1 MKNLGEFA
9 QGKMNNYREIDDW
22 RKLGELGRLLELRK
36 PPEKLF
42 YSGGWTPGIFEN
54 CAAVVG
60 SRRMTE
66 YGRWSVDRLV
76 RELVDQEKTI
86 VSGFMYGVD
95 QAAHEAAIEFGG
107 KTIAVLGWGMTWKLE
122 KRERV
127 LAEKIRNSGG
137 LLISEWEDQEPTL
150 WTFPVRN
157 RIVAALASAVYV
169 VEAAEKSGSM
179 ITVNEARK
187 LGRGIYAVPGP
198 ITSQVSGG
206 TNSLIAR
213 GLAKSWL
220 PGKTKVGT
228 MVNETPVY
236 RLIKEQG
243 GLSADEMGRILR
255 IGVDVLG
262 VELTR
267 LVLSGVVVE
276 RDGQYYQS

>member
-1 MKNLGEFA
+1 ME
-9 QGKMNNYREIDDW
+9 YREVRDW
-22 RKLGELGRLLELRK
+22 KKLTELGRLSELKK
-36 PPEKLF
+36 PPERLF
-42 YSGGWTPGIFEN
+42 FSGDWNPGIFEN

-127 LAEKIRNSGG
+127 LAEKIINSGG
-137 LLISEWEDQEPTL
+137 LLISEWENQEPTL

-187 LGRGIYAVPGP
+187 LGREIYAVPGP
-198 ITSQVSGG
+198 ITSQVSSG
-206 TNSLIAR
+206 TNNLIAS
-213 GLAKSWL
+213 GKAKPWL
-220 PGKTKVGT
+220 PGKIVAKVG
-228 MVNETPVY
+228 VETPVY
-236 RLIKEQG
+236 RLIRERG
-243 GLSADEMGRILR
+243 GLTADEMGRILG

-262 VELTR
+262 IELTN

-276 RDGQYYQS
+276 RDGQYYQG